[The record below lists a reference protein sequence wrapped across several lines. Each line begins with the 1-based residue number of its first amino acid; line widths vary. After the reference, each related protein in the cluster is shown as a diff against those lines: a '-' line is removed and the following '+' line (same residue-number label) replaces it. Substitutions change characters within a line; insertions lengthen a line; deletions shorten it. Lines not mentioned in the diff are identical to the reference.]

1 MAINIKR
8 IIREE
13 IQRIIE
19 TNVVYP
25 KFGGGPPPRE
35 ESELQQVLKKFKD
48 MLEEMLNDEGQS
60 MEDATVVVLNGLFN
74 HVEELYDEASSK
86 DNKASRKD
94 NKASSK
100 DDEGS
105 DEDEEDEGS
114 DEDEEDEES
123 DEDEEDEEP
132 FGGPASDRERD
143 ELKGFN
149 DFMKDRDRYGD
160 Y

>member
-13 IQRIIE
+13 MQRIIE
-19 TNVVYP
+19 GDVVYP
-25 KFGGGPPPRE
+25 KFGGGPKPRE
-35 ESELQQVLKKFKD
+35 ESELQQVLKKVKD

-60 MEDATVVVLNGLFN
+60 MEDATVVVLNDLFD

-86 DNKASRKD
+86 D
-94 NKASSK
+94 
-100 DDEGS
+100 DEGS
-105 DEDEEDEGS
+105 
-114 DEDEEDEES
+114 
-123 DEDEEDEEP
+123 DEEDEEP

-149 DFMKDRDRYGD
+149 DFMKKRDRKGD

>member
-13 IQRIIE
+13 MQRIIE
-19 TNVVYP
+19 GDVVYP
-25 KFGGGPPPRE
+25 KFGGGPKPRE
-35 ESELQQVLKKFKD
+35 ESELQQVLKKVKD
-48 MLEEMLNDEGQS
+48 MLEDMLNDEGQS
-60 MEDATVVVLNGLFN
+60 MEDATVVVLNDLFD

-86 DNKASRKD
+86 D
-94 NKASSK
+94 
-100 DDEGS
+100 DEGP
-105 DEDEEDEGS
+105 
-114 DEDEEDEES
+114 

-132 FGGPASDRERD
+132 FGGPASDHERD

-149 DFMKDRDRYGD
+149 DFMKKRDRKGD

>member
-8 IIREE
+8 IISEE
-13 IQRIIE
+13 MQRIIE
-19 TNVVYP
+19 GDVVYP
-25 KFGGGPPPRE
+25 KFGGGPAPRE
-35 ESELQQVLKKFKD
+35 ESELQQILKKVKD
-48 MLEEMLNDEGQS
+48 MLEDMINDEGQS
-60 MEDATVVVLNGLFN
+60 MEDATVVVLNDLFD

-86 DNKASRKD
+86 D
-94 NKASSK
+94 
-100 DDEGS
+100 DERS
-105 DEDEEDEGS
+105 DEES

-132 FGGPASDRERD
+132 FGGSASDRERD

-149 DFMKDRDRYGD
+149 DFMKNRDRKGD

>member
-13 IQRIIE
+13 MQRIIE
-19 TNVVYP
+19 GDVVYP
-25 KFGGGPPPRE
+25 KFGGGPKPRE
-35 ESELQQVLKKFKD
+35 ESELQQVLKKVKD

-60 MEDATVVVLNGLFN
+60 MEDATVVVLNDLFD

-86 DNKASRKD
+86 D
-94 NKASSK
+94 
-100 DDEGS
+100 DEG
-105 DEDEEDEGS
+105 
-114 DEDEEDEES
+114 S

-149 DFMKDRDRYGD
+149 DFMKKRDRKGD

>member
-13 IQRIIE
+13 MQRIIE
-19 TNVVYP
+19 GDVVYP
-25 KFGGGPPPRE
+25 KFGGGPKPRPKPRPQ
-35 ESELQQVLKKFKD
+35 SELQQILKKVKD
-48 MLEEMLNDEGQS
+48 MLEDMINDEGQS
-60 MEDATVVVLNGLFN
+60 MEDATVVVLNDLFD

-86 DNKASRKD
+86 D
-94 NKASSK
+94 
-100 DDEGS
+100 DERS
-105 DEDEEDEGS
+105 DEES

-149 DFMKDRDRYGD
+149 DFMKNRDRKGD

>member
-13 IQRIIE
+13 MQRIIE

-25 KFGGGPPPRE
+25 KFGGGPAPRE
-35 ESELQQVLKKFKD
+35 ESELQQVLKKVKD
-48 MLEEMLNDEGQS
+48 MLEDILNDEGQS
-60 MEDATVVVLNGLFN
+60 MEDATVVVLNDLFD
-74 HVEELYDEASSK
+74 HVEELYDEAFSK
-86 DNKASRKD
+86 DDEGSD
-94 NKASSK
+94 EDE

-105 DEDEEDEGS
+105 DEDEEDEG
-114 DEDEEDEES
+114 S

-149 DFMKDRDRYGD
+149 DFMKNRDRKGD

>member
-1 MAINIKR
+1 MGAIYLDCKEGIMAINIKR

-13 IQRIIE
+13 MQRIIE
-19 TNVVYP
+19 GDVVYP
-25 KFGGGPPPRE
+25 KFGGGPKPRE
-35 ESELQQVLKKFKD
+35 ESELQQVLKKVKD

-60 MEDATVVVLNGLFN
+60 MEDATVVVLNDLFD

-86 DNKASRKD
+86 D
-94 NKASSK
+94 
-100 DDEGS
+100 DEGS
-105 DEDEEDEGS
+105 
-114 DEDEEDEES
+114 
-123 DEDEEDEEP
+123 DEEDEEP

-149 DFMKDRDRYGD
+149 DFMKKRDRKGD

>member
-13 IQRIIE
+13 MQRIIE
-19 TNVVYP
+19 GDVVYP
-25 KFGGGPPPRE
+25 KFGGGPAPRE
-35 ESELQQVLKKFKD
+35 ESELQQVLKKVKD

-60 MEDATVVVLNGLFN
+60 MEDATVVVLNDLFD
-74 HVEELYDEASSK
+74 HIEELYDEASSK
-86 DNKASRKD
+86 D
-94 NKASSK
+94 
-100 DDEGS
+100 DE
-105 DEDEEDEGS
+105 EPEEDEK
-114 DEDEEDEES
+114 
-123 DEDEEDEEP
+123 P

-149 DFMKDRDRYGD
+149 DFMKNRDRKGD

>member
-13 IQRIIE
+13 MQRIIE
-19 TNVVYP
+19 GDVVYP
-25 KFGGGPPPRE
+25 KFGGGPAPRE
-35 ESELQQVLKKFKD
+35 ESELQQILKKVKD
-48 MLEEMLNDEGQS
+48 MLEDMINDEGQS
-60 MEDATVVVLNGLFN
+60 MEDATVVVLNDLFD

-86 DNKASRKD
+86 D
-94 NKASSK
+94 
-100 DDEGS
+100 DERS
-105 DEDEEDEGS
+105 
-114 DEDEEDEES
+114 DEES

-132 FGGPASDRERD
+132 FGGSASDRERD

-149 DFMKDRDRYGD
+149 DFMKNRDRKGD